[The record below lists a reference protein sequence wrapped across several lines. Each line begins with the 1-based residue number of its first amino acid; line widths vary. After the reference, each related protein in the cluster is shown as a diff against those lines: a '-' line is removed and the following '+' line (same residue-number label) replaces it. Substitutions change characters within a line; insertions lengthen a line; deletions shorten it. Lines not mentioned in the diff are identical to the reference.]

1 MSHFSQIKTK
11 LRDLT
16 CLQAALSDLGI
27 QWSSNSGTVRG
38 HQGQT
43 CSAELTI
50 QQDNGHDIGFRWTG
64 SEYELVADLQF
75 WQQAWSVDRF
85 LSKVT
90 QRYAYH
96 TIVTETAQKGFQVV
110 TEQANQQDGSVRLVL
125 QRWSA

>member
-27 QWSSNSGTVRG
+27 QWSSSSGTVRG
-38 HQGQT
+38 YQGQT
-43 CSAELTI
+43 CQAELTI
-50 QQDNGHDIGFRWTG
+50 PQQNGHDIGFRWTG

-96 TIVTETAQKGFQVV
+96 TIVTETAQQGFQIA
-110 TEQANQQDGSVRLVL
+110 EQTNQQDGSVRLVL